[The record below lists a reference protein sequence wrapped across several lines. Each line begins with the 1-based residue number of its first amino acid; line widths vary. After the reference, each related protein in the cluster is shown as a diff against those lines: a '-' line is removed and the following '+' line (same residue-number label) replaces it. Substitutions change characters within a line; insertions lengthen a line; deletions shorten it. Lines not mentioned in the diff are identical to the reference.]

1 MQQGTSARN
10 TSKERQQG
18 TPARNVA
25 RNVEQNIL
33 HKGTSW
39 SWVINLFQL
48 TQFALPV
55 LPALHNR
62 HCTFRRPHAPP
73 PPLVHAC
80 ACYACVLR
88 ERVTRVVMRVSPP
101 PVSPSPR
108 LVDYWPTLPGWG
120 CKSDSPFRGTVC
132 GLSSSRKCCSHLL
145 FSSAVLTPVLCSVL
159 IPSFPI
165 YHATSICLRKRL
177 DLYSPRRHLPFS
189 DFFRHKATPAITTHA
204 PHTYVLTP
212 PHLPPPPH
220 THSTNNSKQLTL
232 QDLPL
237 PGHPQ

>member
-18 TPARNVA
+18 TPARNVAA

-101 PVSPSPR
+101 RLPVSS
-108 LVDYWPTLPGWG
+108 TIGQ
-120 CKSDSPFRGTVC
+120 
-132 GLSSSRKCCSHLL
+132 LSRVGVVKETHPLGAQCVACLRHASAVLICCSHLL
-145 FSSAVLTPVLCSVL
+145 FSPLFSVL
-159 IPSFPI
+159 FSSLPSQFI
-165 YHATSICLRKRL
+165 
-177 DLYSPRRHLPFS
+177 
-189 DFFRHKATPAITTHA
+189 
-204 PHTYVLTP
+204 TP
-212 PHLPPPPH
+212 PA
-220 THSTNNSKQLTL
+220 SA
-232 QDLPL
+232 
-237 PGHPQ
+237 